1 MRLLKILRLLS
12 VGAALT
18 CLLVEFM
25 PEILHGEYDTW
36 TMVVLLAFF
45 VLVPVFVSGSI
56 RREKQP
62 KLLAEYNKG
71 YLVFNIVLFAAIL
84 VFAAWAMATDLMKG
98 GSPWLYSSF
107 ALVGLYQMCNTII
120 LYNAR
125 KRFEEDNEL

>member
-1 MRLLKILRLLS
+1 MKILKILRLIS

-25 PEILHGEYDTW
+25 PGILTGECDTW
-36 TMVVLLAFF
+36 TIAVLVAFF
-45 VLVPVFVSGSI
+45 VLVPVFVISSI

-62 KLLAEYNKG
+62 RLLAEYNKG

-84 VFAAWAMATDLMKG
+84 TLALWATFTDFLKG

-107 ALVGLYQMCNTII
+107 ALVGLYQLCNTII
-120 LYNAR
+120 LYDAR
-125 KRFEEDNEL
+125 RRFEEENEL